1 MQTKV
6 GVVTW
11 CSRDELGDGRL
22 SLTSRLGFFT
32 AARPRPG
39 SLPLNS
45 PQTVF
50 PSALPPSSH
59 VAKLVIATWQSR
71 LQTKESSK
79 EQRPG
84 QRRLCFYRTHVHM
97 GSNHWVLMSK
107 THTPFVETPCWSL
120 IEYLVEEV
128 VKDLVEDLVDV
139 TD

>member
-1 MQTKV
+1 MSHFRPHNPTCSSSGKYFRNYFCSLQTKV

-79 EQRPG
+79 EQRPE
-84 QRRLCFYRTHVHM
+84 QRRLCFLTLKLLDNLF
-97 GSNHWVLMSK
+97 GCIS
-107 THTPFVETPCWSL
+107 PC
-120 IEYLVEEV
+120 
-128 VKDLVEDLVDV
+128 
-139 TD
+139 